1 MTDIFTQ
8 GMREEKI
15 QKRFGRHELVR
26 INENEDD

>member
-1 MTDIFTQ
+1 MTDIFSQ

-26 INENEDD
+26 IDKNKDD